1 MIVEP
6 VPTNPRSPVRRGVR
20 LASMTLPLV
29 LLVGV
34 VAVGSL
40 GPRAAQPRAA
50 EAPTTDPAAPG
61 TSAAPAD
68 APDAASG
75 VLVADFPDELGGLA
89 VRGVAETLDVRRS
102 GGLGGVVAVAGYLT
116 IQDLPAECADR
127 YLGPE
132 GALCE
137 RRAVLADVPNRPF
150 SSSYGSGSGFGGIG
164 AHLHPTVPVGV
175 RLPYEVVDASTGG
188 SAAPVAVAL
197 LGRFV
202 DEDPPCA
209 TVGRHCGEAFV
220 VERVAWVDGEYR
232 RRTMIIDPA
241 LEVDWTDPAWR
252 ARRAEARAALGSDR
266 TSLLT
271 GYLRPEMLERI
282 DPAAAVAVFA
292 RAGEAPPVV
301 WYVRGLELDAHAARY
316 PAGGAAPRV
325 VWAVVDD
332 ASGTVIA
339 RGGEPR
345 NPRETPPGP

>member
-20 LASMTLPLV
+20 LAGVTLPLV

-40 GPRAAQPRAA
+40 GPKAAPPRTA
-50 EAPTTDPAAPG
+50 EAATTPDPAAPG
-61 TSAAPAD
+61 RSVAPGAATEA
-68 APDAASG
+68 
-75 VLVADFPDELGGLA
+75 LVVDFPDQLGGLE
-89 VRGVAETLDVRRS
+89 VLGVSAAIEARRS
-102 GGLGGVVAVAGYLT
+102 SGLTGFVAVAGYLT
-116 IQDLPAECADR
+116 IQDLPAECVDR
-127 YLGPE
+127 YLGPY
-132 GALCE
+132 GAFCE
-137 RRAVLADVPNRPF
+137 RRGVLADVPNRPF
-150 SSSYGSGSGFGGIG
+150 SSSYGSGSGFGGVG

-175 RLPYEVVDASTGG
+175 RLPYEVVDASTDG

-220 VERVAWVDGEYR
+220 VERVAWVDGEHR

-241 LEVDWTDPAWR
+241 LEVDWTDPSWR
-252 ARRAEARAALGSDR
+252 ERRADARAALGSDP

-271 GYLRPEMLERI
+271 AYLRPATLERI
-282 DPAAAVAVFA
+282 DPAAAVAVLA

-301 WYVRGLELDAHAARY
+301 WYVRALELDAHAARY

-339 RGGEPR
+339 RGAEPA
-345 NPRETPPGP
+345 EAPPDS